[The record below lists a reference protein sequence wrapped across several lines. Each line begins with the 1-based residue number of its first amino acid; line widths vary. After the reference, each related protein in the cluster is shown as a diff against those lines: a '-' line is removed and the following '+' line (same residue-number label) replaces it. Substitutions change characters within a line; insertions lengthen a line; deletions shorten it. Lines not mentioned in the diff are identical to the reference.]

1 MVVAVYVILTVLA
14 TVKNIIIITEYM
26 TMQMVS
32 DMEMPRGST

>member
-1 MVVAVYVILTVLA
+1 MVVVVYMILTVLA